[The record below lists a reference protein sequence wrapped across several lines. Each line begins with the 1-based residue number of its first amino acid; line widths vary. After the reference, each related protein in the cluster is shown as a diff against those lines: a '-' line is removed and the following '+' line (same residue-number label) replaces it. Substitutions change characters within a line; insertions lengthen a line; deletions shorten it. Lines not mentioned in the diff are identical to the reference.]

1 MRTRQTLKSRV
12 GLTLVGV
19 GALLAG
25 VLLGGQI
32 IIAFAQE
39 DEVAEG
45 TNEPVALGPSILVA
59 TGKASNG
66 ASWALSAYDSDRGLC
81 MSFGFGPGSAG
92 ACGAKIDVTANFPGT
107 LSMVETPD
115 SKFVFGIVNGDA
127 KSVILSLV
135 NGSTV
140 EARVVASPE
149 ALAMQESFFVSEVAA
164 AVSSAAVSGAAGET
178 LGLIPGTA

>member
-1 MRTRQTLKSRV
+1 MSASSTGVSSRVSPRTATTSSIGIDTTIIHIAGVERRVGNVRTRQTLKSRV

-92 ACGAKIDVTANFPGT
+92 ACGAKIDVTAN
-107 LSMVETPD
+107 
-115 SKFVFGIVNGDA
+115 
-127 KSVILSLV
+127 
-135 NGSTV
+135 
-140 EARVVASPE
+140 
-149 ALAMQESFFVSEVAA
+149 
-164 AVSSAAVSGAAGET
+164 
-178 LGLIPGTA
+178 